1 MSFVL
6 VVSVLSMFASFA
18 FIIIN
23 LFRLPYSIDALI
35 LSVASFIFWSMWV
48 IVAGEIIELKKGK
61 G

>member
-1 MSFVL
+1 
-6 VVSVLSMFASFA
+6 MFASFA

-61 G
+61 E